1 MRIDVWSD
9 VICPWCWLGNAR
21 LEKALSAFP
30 HRENV
35 ELVFRSFELDPR
47 SSKDLDIPTNEM
59 LGKKYGFGPAQIDAM
74 HERLHGLGMADGIE
88 FRFERARTSNTFE
101 AHQLIHLA
109 SAKGKQ
115 KEMAQRLFV
124 AQFHEGVRIGDTKEL
139 VRLAVEV
146 GLDAAE
152 VEAALDEQRFAP
164 AVRADEEDARTLG
177 ISGVPFFLVDGELA
191 VSGAQSV
198 EVLGELLVEAWS
210 KSAATA

>member
-1 MRIDVWSD
+1 
-9 VICPWCWLGNAR
+9 
-21 LEKALSAFP
+21 
-30 HRENV
+30 
-35 ELVFRSFELDPR
+35 
-47 SSKDLDIPTNEM
+47 
-59 LGKKYGFGPAQIDAM
+59 
-74 HERLHGLGMADGIE
+74 
-88 FRFERARTSNTFE
+88 
-101 AHQLIHLA
+101 
-109 SAKGKQ
+109 
-115 KEMAQRLFV
+115 MAQRLFV

-210 KSAATA
+210 KSAAIA